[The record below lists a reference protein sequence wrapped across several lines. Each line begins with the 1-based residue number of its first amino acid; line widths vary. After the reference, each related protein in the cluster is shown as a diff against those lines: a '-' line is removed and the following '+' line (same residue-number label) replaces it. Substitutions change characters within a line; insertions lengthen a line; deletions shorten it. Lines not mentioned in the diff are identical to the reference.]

1 MAVDPIPPG
10 QHSLTAYLAVADA
23 RTAIQFYTDAFG
35 AVELYRGESPT
46 GRIDH
51 AELKI
56 GDSSLVLTEPSE
68 GNPLVTAS
76 QPGTSVG
83 LRLYIEDVDKHFA
96 QALQLGARQF
106 SPIKDLFYGDRS
118 GTLVDPFGHVWIIC
132 TRTENLTVEEIQE
145 RAKKLYGG

>member
-1 MAVDPIPPG
+1 MAVDPIPQG
-10 QHSLTAYLAVADA
+10 QHSLTAYLSVEDA
-23 RTAIQFYTDAFG
+23 RSAIQFYQDAFG
-35 AVELYRGESPT
+35 AIEIYRGESPT

-56 GDSSLVLTEPSE
+56 GDSSLVLIEPSE
-68 GNPLVTAS
+68 ASPLVT

-83 LRLYIEDVDKHFA
+83 LRLYLEDVDKHFA
-96 QALQLGARQF
+96 EALQLGARQF
-106 SPIKDLFYGDRS
+106 SPVTDLFYGDRS

-132 TRTENLTVEEIQE
+132 TRTENLTIEEIQE